1 MRLFVT
7 ILFAVVSMTSCSAQ
21 QQQQE
26 VDPAYLRQYYA
37 QIAQQAGAQV
47 PQKAT
52 PIFEAQDQPQ
62 YQQQASP
69 LRNVSSF
76 FHPSL
81 F

>member
-7 ILFAVVSMTSCSAQ
+7 ILFAVLSASTAQ
-21 QQQQE
+21 HQQQQE

-52 PIFEAQDQPQ
+52 PIYEAQDQPQ
-62 YQQQASP
+62 YQQGAP
-69 LRNVSSF
+69 LRNVS
-76 FHPSL
+76 
-81 F
+81 